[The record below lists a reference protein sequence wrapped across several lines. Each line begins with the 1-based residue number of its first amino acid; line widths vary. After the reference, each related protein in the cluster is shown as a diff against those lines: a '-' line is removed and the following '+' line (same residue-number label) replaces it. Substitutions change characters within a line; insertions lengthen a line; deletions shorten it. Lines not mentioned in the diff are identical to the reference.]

1 MASPLVSPVA
11 AEQGPALVVD
21 APVELTGVAIEV
33 RALAPRLGTVMGWT
47 GLSEPGPAIRVVLA
61 PESSEVAKAS
71 PAWVSGFARPA
82 QSLVVLF
89 PGRLGAYPDASLE
102 RLLLH
107 EVAHVLIHR
116 AAGGQPVPR
125 WFDEG
130 LAMAASRETEIGD
143 RARVALAVMSETSL
157 PLARID
163 QAFVNRRANP
173 TSAYALA
180 QDFVRD
186 LIRRFGPGVGAEILA
201 GLARGESFPI
211 AFRVAT
217 GASLDDVEQSY
228 WRRRSWWDR
237 WVPLLSSS
245 AVLWVAITLLALAAF
260 RRRAA
265 LDAEVRAEWDEHEAA
280 RQEVE
285 DGEASEDG
293 KLDDDELVN

>member
-1 MASPLVSPVA
+1 
-11 AEQGPALVVD
+11 VVD

-33 RALAPRLGTVMGWT
+33 RALAPRLDAVMRWT
-47 GLSEPGPAIRVVLA
+47 GLSDPGPAIRVVLA
-61 PESSEVAKAS
+61 PESAEVAKSS

-82 QSLVVLF
+82 ESLVVLF

-116 AAGGQPVPR
+116 AAGGQAVPR

-163 QAFVNRRANP
+163 QTFTNRRANP

-186 LIRRFGPGVGAEILA
+186 LIRRFGPGIGADILA

-217 GASLDDVEQSY
+217 GVGLDEVEQSY
-228 WRRRSWWDR
+228 WQRRSWWDR

-245 AVLWVAITLLALAAF
+245 AVLWAVITLLALAAF

-265 LDAEVRAEWDEHEAA
+265 IDAEVRAGWEEHGDLEPEAA
-280 RQEVE
+280 APAELE
-285 DGEASEDG
+285 GPEP
-293 KLDDDELVN
+293 DDDEVVN